1 MIHNHNKD
9 PEGGTRKVAD
19 YWEPA
24 QKQLLGDSRF
34 LQHLFDYDKDSIDP
48 GVVTKV
54 HTQTLHSVPSLSRMR
69 HLVVML
75 SCSRCAFLAFIHSC
89 VLTC

>member
-69 HLVVML
+69 HLPYGHALLL
-75 SCSRCAFLAFIHSC
+75 SLCVSCFHSC
-89 VLTC
+89 IIPC